1 MPTFDHPLYL
11 SSQLI
16 LFQDGL
22 LDKEATKDLFK
33 ELVSTGIIDN
43 MSEKYKKYIVDC
55 IIKAN
60 KEAAPNNAST
70 IKKICILPRDF
81 SVATNELTPT
91 LKLKRGVVVKMNQAA
106 VDAIY
111 NAPKNMTVVPYPI
124 TLSEKNS
131 EPSKEE

>member
-43 MSEKYKKYIVDC
+43 MSEKYKKY
-55 IIKAN
+55 
-60 KEAAPNNAST
+60 
-70 IKKICILPRDF
+70 
-81 SVATNELTPT
+81 AT
-91 LKLKRGVVVKMNQAA
+91 KYAG
-106 VDAIY
+106 Y
-111 NAPKNMTVVPYPI
+111 NPK
-124 TLSEKNS
+124 
-131 EPSKEE
+131 